1 MVAILF
7 DLEDTL
13 VQSIGNNEKAIL
25 EFRIATRKKL
35 LDLGIPVSVLKN
47 VTKSTLM
54 RNIALE
60 YVEKQYNVR
69 DARQFLLEIDRFL
82 KKYELAWANQSKIFP
97 DTQTTLIKL
106 RELGYK
112 MAVITNTSRE
122 AAKLML
128 SIHGITDFFEL
139 IITRE
144 DVKKLK
150 PDPEGILLALK
161 MLDEQ
166 DFFFVGDLVH
176 DLNAAKKAGG
186 KCIIVNRTFTE
197 KLDFRADYTVQSLE
211 EIPGLIQN
219 IS

>member
-1 MVAILF
+1 
-7 DLEDTL
+7 LE
-13 VQSIGNNEKAIL
+13 
-25 EFRIATRKKL
+25 
-35 LDLGIPVSVLKN
+35 LGIPVSVLKN

-54 RNIALE
+54 RNRALE
-60 YVEKQYNVR
+60 YVEKEYNVR

-112 MAVITNTSRE
+112 MAVITNTSRD

-128 SIHGITDFFEL
+128 SIHGISDYFEM
-139 IITRE
+139 IVTRE
-144 DVKKLK
+144 NVKKLK

-161 MLDEQ
+161 MLNEQ

-176 DLNAAKKAGG
+176 DLNASKKAGG
-186 KCIIVNRTFTE
+186 ICIIVKRTFIE
-197 KLDFRADYTVQSLE
+197 KLDFQADYTVQSLE